1 MWIVEVVC
9 SDPDCAETREV
20 VVEDLDEIERLVC
33 DCECCVVA
41 LTVSGFEPVY
51 AAA

>member
-20 VVEDLDEIERLVC
+20 VVESLDEIDRIV
-33 DCECCVVA
+33 CECECSVVI
-41 LTVSGFEPVY
+41 LTVAGFEPIY

>member
-9 SDPDCAETREV
+9 SDPDCAETRELLV
-20 VVEDLDEIERLVC
+20 ADLDELERAVC
-33 DCECCVVA
+33 DCECSVVT
-41 LTVSGFEPVY
+41 LTVAGFEPVY